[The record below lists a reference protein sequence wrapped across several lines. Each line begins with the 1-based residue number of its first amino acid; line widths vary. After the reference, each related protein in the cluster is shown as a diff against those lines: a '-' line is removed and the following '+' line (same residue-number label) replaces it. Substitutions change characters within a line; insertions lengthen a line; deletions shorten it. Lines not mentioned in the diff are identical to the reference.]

1 MADLDLLEK
10 YEPVLRFAKS
20 ERFFPMA
27 VEPYL
32 ERCSIFPNGPQ
43 GVIESLTHLQ
53 EPMTK
58 RVGKLKSEQF
68 YLRFVNKPLNDSDA
82 WVWWVVLS
90 VIGVAGG
97 WFFAGWAGVEV
108 VVAIALVIAL
118 IIFMLA
124 SPIRLRIIPA
134 ALAAVFLSH
143 LRSRRSGSSSA
154 QVSMSAWRLS
164 I

>member
-1 MADLDLLEK
+1 MADLDLLKK

-90 VIGVAGG
+90 VIGAAG
-97 WFFAGWAGVEV
+97 
-108 VVAIALVIAL
+108 
-118 IIFMLA
+118 
-124 SPIRLRIIPA
+124 SPIVRPGKATRITFQSGKRFAKAPEIA
-134 ALAAVFLSH
+134 AWVKAIH
-143 LRSRRSGSSSA
+143 RPT
-154 QVSMSAWRLS
+154 
-164 I
+164 

>member
-82 WVWWVVLS
+82 WVWWVALS
-90 VIGVAGG
+90 VIGAAGG

-108 VVAIALVIAL
+108 VSCDCSCNCVDHFYA
-118 IIFMLA
+118 
-124 SPIRLRIIPA
+124 
-134 ALAAVFLSH
+134 
-143 LRSRRSGSSSA
+143 
-154 QVSMSAWRLS
+154 RLS
-164 I
+164 NPIAHYSCRIGSRFFYHT

>member
-43 GVIESLTHLQ
+43 GVIESLIHLQ

-82 WVWWVVLS
+82 WVWWVVLL
-90 VIGVAGG
+90 VIGAAGG
-97 WFFAGWAGVEV
+97 WFLAGWAGVEV
-108 VVAIALVIAL
+108 VVAISLVIAL
-118 IIFMLA
+118 NLKSDQATYFPPCCHSTHHEMI
-124 SPIRLRIIPA
+124 
-134 ALAAVFLSH
+134 
-143 LRSRRSGSSSA
+143 
-154 QVSMSAWRLS
+154 
-164 I
+164 